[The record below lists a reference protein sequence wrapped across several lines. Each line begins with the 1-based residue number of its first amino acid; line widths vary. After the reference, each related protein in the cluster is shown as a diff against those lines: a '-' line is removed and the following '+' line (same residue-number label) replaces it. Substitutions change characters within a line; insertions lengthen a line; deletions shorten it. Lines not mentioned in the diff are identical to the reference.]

1 MRADVTLR
9 AVVLAGLLAAIALL
23 GGCGWRGFEA
33 VHVLNDIAAGAGPS
47 RLKRTT
53 PAPRRTA
60 IGYRAGGRDYRA
72 DVYLPGGEETA
83 RASLLLVPGVAPRG
97 RDDPRLVAFANTLAR
112 ARFRVLVPDMPNLR
126 AQRIT
131 PGDIRHI
138 GDGIAY
144 LAASPIAQIPE
155 TPAPPGPIGIAAVS
169 YAVGPALLAALG
181 AEPPGRVAFLL
192 AIGGYYDSVD
202 VITFFTTGYYRER
215 ADGKLLLG
223 RPNAFGKWVFVLAN
237 AHRLEDAHDRALLRQ
252 MARRRLADNAA
263 PIDDLAGALGPEGQ
277 AVYALMVNT
286 APDRVEALV
295 ARLPAGVRADIEALD
310 ISRRDLGR
318 LKTRLIL
325 VHGRDDAVIPYT
337 ESLHLAAAAPA
348 GRASLTIV
356 GDLMHADLGGI
367 GLWDAIRLWRAVLR
381 LLRERDGAAG

>member
-1 MRADVTLR
+1 MRAEVTLR
-9 AVVLAGLLAAIALL
+9 AVVLAGLFAAVTLL

-33 VHVLNDIAAGAGPS
+33 IHVLNDIAAGAGPS

-60 IGYRAGGRDYRA
+60 IGYRAGGRDYLA
-72 DVYLPGGEETA
+72 DVYLPGGGEA
-83 RASLLLVPGVAPRG
+83 ALASLLLVPGIAPRG
-97 RDDPRLVAFANTLAR
+97 RDDPRLVAFAETLAR

-126 AQRIT
+126 AQRVT
-131 PGDIRHI
+131 PADIRHI
-138 GDGIAY
+138 GDGVAY
-144 LAASPIAQIPE
+144 LAASPIASP
-155 TPAPPGPIGIAAVS
+155 PAPIGIAAVS
-169 YAVGPALLAALG
+169 YAVGPALLAALE

-223 RPNAFGKWVFVLAN
+223 RPNAFGKWVFVIAN

-252 MARRRLADNAA
+252 MARRRLDDNAA
-263 PIDDLAGALGPEGQ
+263 PIDDLAGALGPEGR

-286 APDRVEALV
+286 APDRVKALV
-295 ARLPAGVRADIEALD
+295 AQLPAGVRNDIEALD

-348 GRASLTIV
+348 GGASLTIV

-367 GLWDAIRLWRAVLR
+367 GLWDAFRLWRAVLR
-381 LLRERDGAAG
+381 LLRERDGVAG

>member
-1 MRADVTLR
+1 MTAVRAEVTLR
-9 AVVLAGLLAAIALL
+9 AVVLAGLFVAVTLL

-33 VHVLNDIAAGAGPS
+33 IHVLNDIAAGAGPS

-53 PAPRRTA
+53 PEPRRTA
-60 IGYRAGGRDYRA
+60 IGYRAGGRDYLA
-72 DVYLPGGEETA
+72 DVYLPGGGEA
-83 RASLLLVPGVAPRG
+83 ALASLLLVPGIAPRG
-97 RDDPRLVAFANTLAR
+97 RDDPRLVAFAETLAR

-131 PGDIRHI
+131 PADIRHI
-138 GDGIAY
+138 GDGIDY
-144 LAASPIAQIPE
+144 LAASPIASP
-155 TPAPPGPIGIAAVS
+155 PAPIGIAAVS
-169 YAVGPALLAALG
+169 YAVGPALLAALE

-223 RPNAFGKWVFVLAN
+223 RPNAFGKWVFVIAN

-252 MARRRLADNAA
+252 MARRRLDDNAA
-263 PIDDLAGALGPEGQ
+263 PIDDLAGALGPEGR

-286 APDRVEALV
+286 APDRVKALV
-295 ARLPAGVRADIEALD
+295 AQLPAGVRRDIEALD

-348 GRASLTIV
+348 GGASLTIV

-367 GLWDAIRLWRAVLR
+367 GLWDAFRLWRAVLR
-381 LLRERDGAAG
+381 LLRERDGVAG